1 VLTNTAKSVTSSVQP
16 LRSHLCHTEQHNVLN
31 RDGEG
36 TISQSGLDFE
46 RVLVRESPRTS
57 LLSVTTM
64 PTTCGRWRG
73 VRSRPKPRPPGALA
87 LGTGL
92 SARGRAHAHAIG
104 ASARAASR
112 RQTRGDAAAR
122 RTPSSCRLRGFH
134 RTPEAPPCAP
144 ILRTRRRRARAHAH
158 RALETRPCGGAAART
173 RPGCAPYARRW
184 ES

>member
-1 VLTNTAKSVTSSVQP
+1 MRRPGSSLTLKKLSGHGEAGGARKGRRKGRLPAHKMALPNTKIR
-16 LRSHLCHTEQHNVLN
+16 L
-31 RDGEG
+31 
-36 TISQSGLDFE
+36 
-46 RVLVRESPRTS
+46 
-57 LLSVTTM
+57 
-64 PTTCGRWRG
+64 TTCGRGRG
-73 VRSRPKPRPPGALA
+73 FRSRPKPRPPGALA

-92 SARGRAHAHAIG
+92 SARGRALAHAIG

-122 RTPSSCRLRGFH
+122 RTPSSCRLRGFNG
-134 RTPEAPPCAP
+134 TPEAPPCAP

-184 ES
+184 EF

>member
-1 VLTNTAKSVTSSVQP
+1 MSVQTWCCSAQNP
-16 LRSHLCHTEQHNVLN
+16 GCAVSLCRVDQIEWHSRFSLTARISVVATSQHAM
-31 RDGEG
+31 
-36 TISQSGLDFE
+36 IK
-46 RVLVRESPRTS
+46 
-57 LLSVTTM
+57 

-92 SARGRAHAHAIG
+92 SARGRALAHAIG

-122 RTPSSCRLRGFH
+122 RTTSSCRLRGFH

-144 ILRTRRRRARAHAH
+144 ILRTRRRRARTHAH

-184 ES
+184 EA